1 VPTSQPPPLS
11 KKAKA
16 KEEKQQRMPKMENTT
31 TETVRLVM
39 TDENGQH
46 YTTGE
51 TQTIIL
57 GADGTIMNHNN
68 EVKNDLHIFLVK
80 NIDKKKSH

>member
-1 VPTSQPPPLS
+1 
-11 KKAKA
+11 
-16 KEEKQQRMPKMENTT
+16 
-31 TETVRLVM
+31 M

-68 EVKNDLHIFLVK
+68 EVKNDLHIFISEK
-80 NIDKKKSH
+80 YC